1 MGFGILLIGYVMF
14 FNVQA
19 QNIAIDPFCDL
30 VGYILML
37 IGLCRLGHYNRGFRI
52 AKALD
57 IALLP
62 VGVLTLLLQI
72 QKTCV
77 FYKIQTPIEAL
88 AKITPVY
95 TVVLS
100 VLVLAFHAALYLG
113 IYEMAT
119 EVSLEKLRRAALRN
133 LLITAF
139 YYLIMLFLQLFG
151 SLLGDFAKY
160 FNGPMRLYGYVW
172 ILLGIVCVFN
182 CYRLICLPG
191 DENMPPRNNLLYR
204 VWNRK
209 KKQEPPKTEAE
220 KIEEAKRAYNEE
232 MRRRQM
238 ERTRKNKRGKR
249 R

>member
-1 MGFGILLIGYVMF
+1 
-14 FNVQA
+14 
-19 QNIAIDPFCDL
+19 
-30 VGYILML
+30 
-37 IGLCRLGHYNRGFRI
+37 
-52 AKALD
+52 
-57 IALLP
+57 
-62 VGVLTLLLQI
+62 
-72 QKTCV
+72 
-77 FYKIQTPIEAL
+77 
-88 AKITPVY
+88 
-95 TVVLS
+95 
-100 VLVLAFHAALYLG
+100 
-113 IYEMAT
+113 
-119 EVSLEKLRRAALRN
+119 
-133 LLITAF
+133 
-139 YYLIMLFLQLFG
+139 MLFLQLFG

-220 KIEEAKRAYNEE
+220 KSEEAKRAYNEE

>member
-77 FYKIQTPIEAL
+77 FYKIQTPLDVL

-95 TVVLS
+95 TGVLS
-100 VLVLAFHAALYLG
+100 VLV
-113 IYEMAT
+113 
-119 EVSLEKLRRAALRN
+119 LRRAALRN

-151 SLLGDFAKY
+151 ALLGDFAKY

-191 DENMPPRNNLLYR
+191 DEDMPPRNNLLYR

-209 KKQEPPKTEAE
+209 KKQDPPKTEAE
-220 KIEEAKRAYNEE
+220 KSEEAKRAYNEE

>member
-77 FYKIQTPIEAL
+77 FYKIQTPLDAL

-119 EVSLEKLRRAALRN
+119 EVSR
-133 LLITAF
+133 
-139 YYLIMLFLQLFG
+139 
-151 SLLGDFAKY
+151 
-160 FNGPMRLYGYVW
+160 
-172 ILLGIVCVFN
+172 
-182 CYRLICLPG
+182 
-191 DENMPPRNNLLYR
+191 PPEY
-204 VWNRK
+204 
-209 KKQEPPKTEAE
+209 A
-220 KIEEAKRAYNEE
+220 
-232 MRRRQM
+232 
-238 ERTRKNKRGKR
+238 RTRRF
-249 R
+249 